1 MDQDSHLVRI
11 DMRLNPGKGN
21 TLAGLLFCSPWV
33 VGFVLLFLWPFAASL
48 YWSLCRFDLINPP
61 EFIGLENYRTL
72 TNEIR
77 EGRGFGTAI
86 ANTTYYCLIAVPLSV
101 VMGIGLA
108 VLLNLKVRGQAIY
121 RTLVFL
127 PSVIPIVAASVL
139 WIWLLDPNDGMVNY
153 CLSWIGLGDQ
163 NWLNQARSAAT
174 TETFS
179 AVTRLTNGQPVRLFG
194 SKDAL
199 ILMTLW
205 GVGNFM
211 VIYLA
216 ALNDVPTSLYE
227 AAEIDGASPWRRFCH
242 VTLPMLSPV
251 IFFNLVIG
259 LIRGVQT
266 FTSVYVFSE
275 GTGSPGD
282 SLMMVSLK
290 LFLSAFE
297 DLQMGYASAIA
308 WVLFVV
314 VLVVTGVLFRTSRY
328 WVHYRMSA

>member
-1 MDQDSHLVRI
+1 MSGSRN
-11 DMRLNPGKGN
+11 RNGW
-21 TLAGLLFCSPWV
+21 AGVLFCSPWI
-33 VGFVLLFLWPFAASL
+33 VGFLLLFLWPFAASL

-72 TNEIR
+72 VDEIR
-77 EGRGFGTAI
+77 NGKGFGTAL
-86 ANTTYYCLIAVPLSV
+86 ANTTYYCLISVPFSV
-101 VMGIGLA
+101 VLGIGLA
-108 VLLNLKVRGQAIY
+108 VLLNLKLRGQAVY

-139 WIWLLDPNDGMVNY
+139 WVWLLDPADGFVNHV
-153 CLSWIGLGDQ
+153 LAWVGLGDQ
-163 NWLNQARSAAT
+163 NWFNQARSAASG
-174 TETFS
+174 ET
-179 AVTRLTNGQPVRLFG
+179 LTMLSSWSSGTPLRLFG

-216 ALNDVPTSLYE
+216 ALNDVPVPLYE
-227 AAEIDGASPWRRFCH
+227 AAEIDGAGWWRRLLH
-242 VTLPMLSPV
+242 VTIPMLSPV
-251 IFFNLVIG
+251 IFFNLVVG

-297 DLQMGYASAIA
+297 DLQMGYASAVA
-308 WVLFVV
+308 WILFVIIV
-314 VLVVTGVLFRTSRY
+314 MVTAALFRTSKY
-328 WVHYRMSA
+328 WVHYRVAA

>member
-1 MDQDSHLVRI
+1 MKTQSEKRNSI
-11 DMRLNPGKGN
+11 
-21 TLAGLLFCSPWV
+21 AGLLFCSPWIL
-33 VGFVLLFLWPFAASL
+33 GFFLLFLWPFAASL

-61 EFIGLENYRTL
+61 EFIGLENYETL
-72 TNEIR
+72 INEISN
-77 EGRGFGTAI
+77 GRGFGTAL
-86 ANTTYYCLIAVPLSV
+86 ANTSYYCLISVPLSILL
-101 VMGIGLA
+101 GIGLA
-108 VLLNLKVRGQAIY
+108 VLLNLKVRGQAVY

-139 WIWLLDPNDGMVNY
+139 WVWLLDPTDGMVNY
-153 CLSWIGLGDQ
+153 LLSWIGLGEQ
-163 NWLNQARSAAT
+163 NWLSQARSAAS
-174 TETFS
+174 TETLT
-179 AVTRLTNGQPVRLFG
+179 AVSSWTSGQPLRLFG

-199 ILMTLW
+199 ILMSLW

-216 ALNDVPTSLYE
+216 ALNDVPHALYE
-227 AAEIDGASPWRRFCH
+227 AAEIDGASHFRRFLH

-266 FTSVYVFSE
+266 FTSVYIFSE

-282 SLMMVSLK
+282 SLMMVSLQ

-297 DLQMGYASAIA
+297 DLRMGYASAIA
-308 WVLFVV
+308 WVVFVV
-314 VLVVTGVLFRTSRY
+314 VLVLTGVLFRTSKY
-328 WVHYRMSA
+328 WVHYRMSV

>member
-1 MDQDSHLVRI
+1 MSES
-11 DMRLNPGKGN
+11 GKRKQAQRNSLTGV
-21 TLAGLLFCSPWV
+21 LFCSPWI
-33 VGFVLLFLWPFAASL
+33 VGFLLLFLWPFAASL
-48 YWSLCRFDLINPP
+48 YWSLCHFDLINPP
-61 EFIGLENYRTL
+61 EFIGLENYQTL
-72 TNEIR
+72 LHEIR
-77 EGRGFGTAI
+77 NGKGFGTAL
-86 ANTTYYCLIAVPLSV
+86 ANTTYYCLISVPLSV
-101 VMGIGLA
+101 VLGIGLA
-108 VLLNLKVRGQAIY
+108 VLLNLKLRGQAVY

-139 WIWLLDPNDGMVNY
+139 WVWLLDPADGFVNY
-153 CLSWIGLGDQ
+153 VLSWVGLGDQ
-163 NWLNQARSAAT
+163 NWFNQARSAASS
-174 TETFS
+174 ET
-179 AVTRLTNGQPVRLFG
+179 LTMLSSWSSGSPLRLFG

-216 ALNDVPTSLYE
+216 ALTDVPVALYE
-227 AAEIDGASPWRRFCH
+227 AAEIDGASWWRRLIH

-251 IFFNLVIG
+251 IFFNLVVG

-297 DLQMGYASAIA
+297 DLQMGYTSAIA
-308 WVLFVV
+308 WILFVII
-314 VLVVTGVLFRTSRY
+314 LMVTAALFRTSKY
-328 WVHYRMSA
+328 WVHYRVAA

>member
-1 MDQDSHLVRI
+1 MTNIRATKNNSF
-11 DMRLNPGKGN
+11 
-21 TLAGLLFCSPWV
+21 AGLLFCSPWI
-33 VGFVLLFLWPFAASL
+33 VGFFLLFLWPFAASL

-61 EFIGLENYRTL
+61 EWIGLENYQAL
-72 TNEIR
+72 TNEIAA
-77 EGRGFGTAI
+77 GRGFGTALT
-86 ANTTYYCLIAVPLSV
+86 NTAYYCLISVPLSIAL
-101 VMGIGLA
+101 GIGLA
-108 VLLNLKVRGQAIY
+108 LLLSLKVRGQAIY

-139 WIWLLDPNDGMVNY
+139 WIWLLDPNDGMINY
-153 CLSWIGLGDQ
+153 LLSWIGLGQQ
-163 NWLNQARSAAT
+163 NWLSQARSAGSV
-174 TETFS
+174 ETLN
-179 AVTRLTNGQPVRLFG
+179 AVTSLTSGQPMRIFG

-199 ILMTLW
+199 ILMSLW

-216 ALNDVPTSLYE
+216 ALQDVPTSLYE
-227 AAEIDGASPWRRFCH
+227 AAKIDGASQWRRFLH

-275 GTGSPGD
+275 GTGSPAD

-297 DLQMGYASAIA
+297 DLRMGYASAIA
-308 WVLFVV
+308 WILFLV
-314 VLVVTGVLFRTSRY
+314 VLVITGILFRTSKH
-328 WVHYRMSA
+328 WVHYRGAT

>member
-1 MDQDSHLVRI
+1 M
-11 DMRLNPGKGN
+11 
-21 TLAGLLFCSPWV
+21 
-33 VGFVLLFLWPFAASL
+33 LLFLWPFAASL
-48 YWSLCRFDLINPP
+48 YWSLCRFGLINPP

-72 TNEIR
+72 VDEIR
-77 EGRGFGTAI
+77 NGKGFGTAL
-86 ANTTYYCLIAVPLSV
+86 ANTTYYCLISVPLSV
-101 VMGIGLA
+101 VLGIGLA
-108 VLLNLKVRGQAIY
+108 VLLNLKLRGQAVY

-139 WIWLLDPNDGMVNY
+139 WVWLLDPADGFVNHV
-153 CLSWIGLGDQ
+153 LAWVGLGDQ
-163 NWLNQARSAAT
+163 NWFNQARSAASG
-174 TETFS
+174 ET
-179 AVTRLTNGQPVRLFG
+179 LTMLSSWSSGTPLRLFG

-216 ALNDVPTSLYE
+216 ALNDVPVPLYE
-227 AAEIDGASPWRRFCH
+227 AAEIDGAGWWRRLLH
-242 VTLPMLSPV
+242 VTIPMLSPV
-251 IFFNLVIG
+251 IFFNLVVG

-297 DLQMGYASAIA
+297 DLQMGYASAVA
-308 WVLFVV
+308 WILFVIIV
-314 VLVVTGVLFRTSRY
+314 MVTAALFRTSKY
-328 WVHYRMSA
+328 WVHYRVAA